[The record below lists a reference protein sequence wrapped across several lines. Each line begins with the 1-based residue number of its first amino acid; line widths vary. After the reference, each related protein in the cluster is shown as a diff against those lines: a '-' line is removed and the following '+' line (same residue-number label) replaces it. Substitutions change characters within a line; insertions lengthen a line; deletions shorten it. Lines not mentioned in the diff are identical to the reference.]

1 MKLKPF
7 LPILISGAVFI
18 VFLLLP
24 ARWFTGLVTEKT
36 VEDNRTSLT
45 DQVLKGTLI
54 QDK

>member
-24 ARWFTGLVTEKT
+24 
-36 VEDNRTSLT
+36 
-45 DQVLKGTLI
+45 
-54 QDK
+54 

>member
-24 ARWFTGLVTEKT
+24 ASWF
-36 VEDNRTSLT
+36 
-45 DQVLKGTLI
+45 
-54 QDK
+54 